1 MKKHIFLIAAGAFI
15 FGLSSCK
22 KDWTCEC
29 TMTAIDGST
38 QTSTSII
45 PKSTK
50 KDAQSACDQMEQAIS
65 YANGN
70 CTLK

>member
-1 MKKHIFLIAAGAFI
+1 MKKHILLFAAGALI

-29 TMTAIDGST
+29 TFTAVDGST
-38 QTSTSII
+38 QTSTTIF

-50 KDAQSACDQMEQAIS
+50 KDAQTACDQAEQALS